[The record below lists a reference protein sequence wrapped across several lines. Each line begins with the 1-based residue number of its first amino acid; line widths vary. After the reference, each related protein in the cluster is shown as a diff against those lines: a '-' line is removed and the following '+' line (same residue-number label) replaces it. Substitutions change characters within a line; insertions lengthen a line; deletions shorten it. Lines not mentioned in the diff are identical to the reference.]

1 MKRIRNMRKKN
12 RGQRIAAVILACCLL
27 GTGLLSACGK
37 NSVGSRAG
45 EKKQEEVQQKDSFK
59 IVTSFYPLY
68 IMMMNLT
75 EGIPGVEIANM
86 AEPGTGCLHDYQLR
100 PGDLVEMDGADLFVA
115 NGGGMENFLAD
126 VMAAYPDLPVV
137 YALDGADPDALIR
150 GEGHEHAHGHT
161 HETGEDEAAQTE
173 ESLPEEAETETEE
186 VNPHT
191 WLDGELYQEELGY
204 LAEQLGN
211 LDGGHREQYI
221 ANAKEYA
228 AQIDRLLEEG
238 EAARENGR
246 KPGCVL
252 LHESFVYLAEDWG
265 YPVLATVD
273 VEKDSGF
280 SAKEIRTLVDEVEK
294 AGECII
300 ISDSQYSGRIAG
312 LLSEET
318 GMKTIKLDACV
329 SGEYHKDAWLNS
341 MRKNLEEL
349 NNAAD

>member
-1 MKRIRNMRKKN
+1 MKEIRNKQKKS
-12 RGQRIAAVILACCLL
+12 RGRRWLAMVMSCCLL
-27 GTGLLSACGK
+27 ATALLSACGK
-37 NSVGSRAG
+37 NSG
-45 EKKQEEVQQKDSFK
+45 EKTKAGAQNGAVRKEDHFK

-86 AEPGTGCLHDYQLR
+86 AEPSTGCLHDYQLR
-100 PGDLVEMDGADLFVA
+100 PGDLVEMDDADVFIA
-115 NGGGMENFLAD
+115 NGGGMENFLSD

-137 YALDGADPDALIR
+137 YALDGADPDALIK
-150 GEGHEHAHGHT
+150 GEGHDHDHDHA
-161 HETGEDEAAQTE
+161 HETGETG
-173 ESLPEEAETETEE
+173 ETGEE

-191 WLDGELYQEELGY
+191 WLDGNLYQQELAY

-211 LDGGHREQYI
+211 LNREHQEQYL
-221 ANAKEYA
+221 ANAEKYA
-228 AQIDRLLEEG
+228 GKIDRLLKEG
-238 EAARENGR
+238 EAAKADGR

-265 YPVLATVD
+265 YPVLSTVD

-294 AGECII
+294 AGECIL

-318 GMKTIKLDACV
+318 GMKAIKLDACV

>member
-1 MKRIRNMRKKN
+1 
-12 RGQRIAAVILACCLL
+12 
-27 GTGLLSACGK
+27 
-37 NSVGSRAG
+37 
-45 EKKQEEVQQKDSFK
+45 
-59 IVTSFYPLY
+59 
-68 IMMMNLT
+68 
-75 EGIPGVEIANM
+75 
-86 AEPGTGCLHDYQLR
+86 
-100 PGDLVEMDGADLFVA
+100 
-115 NGGGMENFLAD
+115 MENFLSD

-137 YALDGADPDALIR
+137 YALDGANPDALIK
-150 GEGHEHAHGHT
+150 GEGHDHDHGHA
-161 HETGEDEAAQTE
+161 HETGETG
-173 ESLPEEAETETEE
+173 EE

-191 WLDGELYQEELGY
+191 WLDGNLYQQELAY

-211 LDGGHREQYI
+211 LDREHQEQYL
-221 ANAKEYA
+221 ANEEKYA
-228 AQIDRLLEEG
+228 GKIDRLLKEG
-238 EAARENGR
+238 EAAKADGR

-265 YPVLATVD
+265 YPVLSTVD

-294 AGECII
+294 AGECIL

-318 GMKTIKLDACV
+318 GMKAIKLDACV